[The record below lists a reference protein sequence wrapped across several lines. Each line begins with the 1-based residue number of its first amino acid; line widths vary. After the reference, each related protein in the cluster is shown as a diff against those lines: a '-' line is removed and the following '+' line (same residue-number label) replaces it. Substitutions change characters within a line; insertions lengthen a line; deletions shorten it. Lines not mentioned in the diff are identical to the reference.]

1 MAGNDTQQKA
11 GFHTFVKV
19 YLSLCRPDIIATDN
33 EHFVLSYAPR
43 QGDQL
48 DIALMQDMLERL
60 PAALKAAEFG
70 EFTMST
76 MSSDDI
82 ETPLPEPAKAQ
93 IPEKFYLIC
102 PENKHGGTK
111 YIKEMFIA
119 ALKKQAEMKFLTEK
133 FEDEENEQEGKN

>member
-11 GFHTFVKV
+11 GFHTFVKAH
-19 YLSLCRPDIIATDN
+19 LSLCRLNMIATDN

-43 QGDQL
+43 QADEL
-48 DIALMQDMLERL
+48 DILLHDMLERL

-70 EFTMST
+70 EFAMST

-82 ETPLPEPAKAQ
+82 EPPLPAPAKAQ

-102 PENKHGGTK
+102 PENKQGGTT
-111 YIKEMFIA
+111 YLKEMFNA
-119 ALKKQAEMKFLTEK
+119 AVKKQAEMKFLDEK
-133 FEDEENEQEGKN
+133 FEDEENEQERKK